1 MAVYSSGKKG
11 RKSNLRHIFKDD
23 CHQKWYLRSVT
34 GTCWWADWANTKQ
47 TAIWERCPWYVRWD
61 KPGASAAPF
70 VFQKGGNGRIPHI
83 TMCIGSNWASSLL
96 FYREQLEVNRQPLT
110 VSFNGGG
117 GSSVNNTAAWLS
129 QFMTSN
135 LFLADSGCEYTPSTW
150 SGFFHCMCEYLPI
163 LKAADS
169 GDTPCVSSH
178 SKHMSSHVWF
188 GGEKH
193 LQMSDLQQV

>member
-1 MAVYSSGKKG
+1 MSHTCFLQVAGVMAVYSSGKKG

-117 GSSVNNTAAWLS
+117 ALQWITLLHGCPNSWLQTFS
-129 QFMTSN
+129 
-135 LFLADSGCEYTPSTW
+135 
-150 SGFFHCMCEYLPI
+150 
-163 LKAADS
+163 
-169 GDTPCVSSH
+169 
-178 SKHMSSHVWF
+178 
-188 GGEKH
+188 
-193 LQMSDLQQV
+193 